1 VIGGGYVGLELAQA
15 YRRFG
20 SRVTIIEHGPQLIA
34 REDPEVAEFVRQIL
48 TSEGIAVLLSAEL
61 VRVEGRS
68 GEAVRMVVRTQE
80 GERSIEGSDILVAGG
95 PNSQHHRSRA
105 GSSRRKTR

>member
-1 VIGGGYVGLELAQA
+1 MGTWGLELAA

-20 SRVTIIEHGPQLIA
+20 SPVTIIEHGPQLIA
-34 REDPEVAEFVRQIL
+34 WEGPDVAEFLRQIL

-68 GEAVRMVVRTQE
+68 GEA
-80 GERSIEGSDILVAGG
+80 GEDGGSNPG
-95 PNSQHHRSRA
+95 R
-105 GSSRRKTR
+105 